1 MSDMIDKEGKRT
13 RDDEEKREEDPPDSV
28 KKKSRG
34 PSDCLNWDD
43 DSDEEMEFVPFT
55 QPRPVPVVEPIK
67 KQQTPASILDRA
79 QSWEMVVDLKRKLV
93 FPSVV
98 QTTQRPDMVIWWQR
112 TSVWCWLNS
121 QFLGSRDVMR
131 RWRARPGSRRR

>member
-67 KQQTPASILDRA
+67 KKVFAKKSVAKSSSGKVKGRSTKSSVKGKAKKSGNLFLD
-79 QSWEMVVDLKRKLV
+79 
-93 FPSVV
+93 
-98 QTTQRPDMVIWWQR
+98 
-112 TSVWCWLNS
+112 
-121 QFLGSRDVMR
+121 
-131 RWRARPGSRRR
+131 